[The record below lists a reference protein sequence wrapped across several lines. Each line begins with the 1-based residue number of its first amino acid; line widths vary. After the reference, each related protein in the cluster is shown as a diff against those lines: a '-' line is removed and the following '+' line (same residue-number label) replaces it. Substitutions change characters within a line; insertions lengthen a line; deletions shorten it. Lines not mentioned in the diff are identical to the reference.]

1 MNTTP
6 TDEAI
11 LKTDVLGR
19 VRTPRERREHL
30 LDEFERSGLS
40 GKKFAALAGI
50 KYPTFATWAQKRRR
64 QRGTYPAVGQRQIP
78 ARLPDKV
85 RWLEA
90 VVEAVQNPGG
100 NNPLAVVVALP
111 GGARLEIGDVKQVE
125 LAAALLRA
133 LQKPC

>member
-1 MNTTP
+1 
-6 TDEAI
+6 
-11 LKTDVLGR
+11 
-19 VRTPRERREHL
+19 
-30 LDEFERSGLS
+30 LS
-40 GKKFAALAGI
+40 GQKFAALAGV
-50 KYPTFATWAQKRRR
+50 KYPTFATWAQQRRR
-64 QRGTYPAVGQRQIP
+64 QRGTYPAVGQREIP

-90 VVEAVQNPGG
+90 VVEAAQNPGG
-100 NNPLAVVVALP
+100 KNPLAVVVALP

>member
-1 MNTTP
+1 MNMTP
-6 TDEAI
+6 TEEAI

-30 LDEFERSGLS
+30 LDEFEHSGLS
-40 GKKFAALAGI
+40 GQKFAALAGV
-50 KYPTFATWAQKRRR
+50 KYPTFATWAQQRRR
-64 QRGTYPAVGQRQIP
+64 QCGTYPAVGQREIP
-78 ARLPDKV
+78 AGLPDKV

-90 VVEAVQNPGG
+90 VVEAAQNPGG
-100 NNPLAVVVALP
+100 KNPLGVVVALP